1 MADKRQ
7 IDAMRKKRDISRAYH
22 DKEGSI
28 HDLAAR
34 FHASSSTVQ
43 LAIKHDPD
51 WWQAEVEKAL
61 AAGRA
66 TGDAPVHEHLLVTLE
81 RGKAADGGPAYVVSS
96 AGSGLSIAVPLSIA
110 EILDKASQA
119 GWEAVQLLQGP
130 DGGFSGILV
139 RRPVT

>member
-1 MADKRQ
+1 MVDKRQ
-7 IDAMRKKRDISRAYH
+7 IDAMRKKRDIARAYF

-61 AAGRA
+61 AAMQ
-66 TGDAPVHEHLLVTLE
+66 APREGAVHQHLLITLE
-81 RGKAADGGPAYVVSS
+81 RGKGPDGGPAYVVSAKEFGVS
-96 AGSGLSIAVPLSIA
+96 DRSTLSLPD
-110 EILDKASQA
+110 ILDKASQA
-119 GWEAVQLLQGP
+119 GWEVVQLLQAEG
-130 DGGFSGILV
+130 GGFSGILV
-139 RRPVT
+139 RRPVG